1 MERSGIFMK
10 MTLAP
15 DESIEEA
22 LEYQPRERPIL
33 GRVLDKKLNLQASP
47 KAHLERS
54 QGVFN
59 KHTMLTKPTIA
70 SRNFR
75 CDPKT
80 LDKGGGREELNKTME
95 RLVKHVDLKNMVEL
109 KIYYHT

>member
-1 MERSGIFMK
+1 
-10 MTLAP
+10 
-15 DESIEEA
+15 
-22 LEYQPRERPIL
+22 
-33 GRVLDKKLNLQASP
+33 
-47 KAHLERS
+47 
-54 QGVFN
+54 
-59 KHTMLTKPTIA
+59 MLTKPTIA